1 MAYIPKN
8 QYSIKYTSG
17 GEFILVPTEKDY
29 KGYYIE
35 TIKGTY
41 YAGDDPQLIK
51 GELKKI
57 TNILSNSI
65 LRNNRNNRIYSVL
78 NKKRTKQQSR
88 NQPIPASTPF
98 PTPEDYQLGFFKRY
112 LSYKRNTKTFKEIN
126 KDTYNKLLKGQG
138 YDNNLYQA
146 IEIKWVI
153 TEDPSSTNLDNLRY
167 YETKFPGIIDFF
179 VDPSQYAI
187 QAGVIRLSEGV
198 RIYPDG
204 NSIPKALPAAYQK
217 GNTAVN
223 TIENPKVPK
232 YQHCKNCSFFK
243 QNYCNRWEAQVE
255 QVYWCAAYKGVAGE
269 GKSGD
274 LDTPS
279 TPQPP
284 TPRPQRQAPTT
295 INTNPVTSRTSYS
308 PGY

>member
-8 QYSIKYTSG
+8 QYSVKYTNG
-17 GEFILVPTEKDY
+17 GEFILVSNSRDY

-41 YAGDDPQLIK
+41 YAGNDPQLTRGQLAK
-51 GELKKI
+51 KTLKI
-57 TNILSNSI
+57 SNNILVNKI
-65 LRNNRNNRIYSVL
+65 NNRVYNIL
-78 NKKRTKQQSR
+78 NPNTYKKQSR

-112 LSYKRNTKTFKEIN
+112 LSYKRNTKTFKEIT
-126 KDTYNKLLKGQG
+126 KDTHDKLLKGQG

-223 TIENPKVPK
+223 TVENPKVPK

-243 QNYCNRWEAQVE
+243 QNYCNKWEAQIE
-255 QVYWCAAYKGVAGE
+255 QAYWCAAYKGVAGE

-279 TPQPP
+279 TPQTP
-284 TPRPQRQAPTT
+284 TPRPQRQTPTT